1 MKEKE
6 FTGLLG
12 ATAETCLCLMK
23 AWKGTGR
30 VVIGD
35 SWFGSVK
42 SAINL
47 MKSNGLY
54 SILLVKTAHK
64 LYPRALLA
72 ERELARGEWVSATAT
87 IEDVNLIATKFVDLQ
102 VKQFISTCSCTV
114 SGQPHKTKH
123 HGDVS
128 RPKVCRRIFDVL
140 CWNRYP

>member
-1 MKEKE
+1 MCILMSAGDYICIDESMVKSYHRDLKGKMKIKGKPCHIGNKLKTACDGRSKVVLGIELYEGKDVMKEKE

-12 ATAETCLCLMK
+12 ATAATCLRLTK

-47 MKSNGLY
+47 MKINGVY

-64 LYPRALLA
+64 LYTRALLA
-72 ERELARGEWVSATAT
+72 E
-87 IEDVNLIATKFVDLQ
+87 
-102 VKQFISTCSCTV
+102 
-114 SGQPHKTKH
+114 
-123 HGDVS
+123 
-128 RPKVCRRIFDVL
+128 
-140 CWNRYP
+140 

>member
-12 ATAETCLCLMK
+12 ATAATCLRLTK

-30 VVIGD
+30 VV
-35 SWFGSVK
+35 K

-47 MKSNGLY
+47 MKINGLY

-102 VKQFISTCSCTV
+102 
-114 SGQPHKTKH
+114 
-123 HGDVS
+123 
-128 RPKVCRRIFDVL
+128 R
-140 CWNRYP
+140 